1 MMFKKILTAISG
13 LISNFIFYILG
24 VFLFTTYCLASDNVD
39 KESISMCAMIRANA
53 ISDVYEIMSTKTS
66 KDNSYILLTSVS
78 EVNYSWGDDR
88 LAIDGHAY
96 ILNDTLLK
104 LGSLVIFSMKNG
116 KPTDEVIYLRK
127 SNRGVGGVFYRGIA
141 KDGLP
146 EVNAMYINGLGRV
159 SHFNVSASPECL
171 SHFPKSVLS
180 RVSTE

>member
-39 KESISMCAMIRANA
+39 KESVSMCAMIPTDA
-53 ISDVYEIMSTKTS
+53 ISDVYQSMSAKTS
-66 KDNSYILLTSVS
+66 EGNSYLLLTSAS

-96 ILNDTLLK
+96 ILNGTLLT
-104 LGSLVIFSMKNG
+104 LDSLTIYSMKNG
-116 KPTDEVIYLRK
+116 NPTDEVIYLSK
-127 SNRGVGGVFYRGIA
+127 SNRGVGGMFYRGTA
-141 KDGLP
+141 KEGSPD
-146 EVNAMYINGLGRV
+146 VSAVYISDIGHV
-159 SHFNVSASPECL
+159 SHFNVTVSPECL